1 MDQLQLI
8 IHLPILNLIIPSNA
22 MEFFSIIVP
31 IVTYDL
37 LESFE
42 EYQIF
47 IMYISSNTQ
56 TIDKKS
62 EEKNSEDTSNSN
74 EEVTLLISDQ
84 T

>member
-1 MDQLQLI
+1 
-8 IHLPILNLIIPSNA
+8 
-22 MEFFSIIVP
+22 MEFFSIVVP

>member
-1 MDQLQLI
+1 
-8 IHLPILNLIIPSNA
+8 
-22 MEFFSIIVP
+22 MEFFSIVVP

-62 EEKNSEDTSNSN
+62 EKKNSEDTSNSN
-74 EEVTLLISDQ
+74 EEVILLISDQ